1 MPCGLLTGVPERVP
15 IVGRIQPMR
24 FVMAGVETPP
34 RSIELSSQTSDP
46 MTKSA
51 PLKANL
57 TPEMRTLDR
66 LLVTVRR
73 YVVTAGGRKWR
84 DIPER
89 CVLAT
94 WHGNAPSLI
103 VALAKSKPPLHA
115 WRTWWQK
122 VRAQ

>member
-57 TPEMRTLDR
+57 TP
-66 LLVTVRR
+66 
-73 YVVTAGGRKWR
+73 
-84 DIPER
+84 
-89 CVLAT
+89 
-94 WHGNAPSLI
+94 GNAHVGPVIGNGS
-103 VALAKSKPPLHA
+103 PLL
-115 WRTWWQK
+115 K
-122 VRAQ
+122 